1 MIFHSYVDINYASV
15 VLNVRLMFYRVRIA
29 CIHLQHYKIAS
40 KQTQMHFPRMF
51 LKKIAKMSKSKN
63 IESFPQNGPKNR
75 NQTFESLCSNQYI
88 SSSNKVLTALFFPL
102 IHFRVMTLYI
112 ICVENLQINMKNMSK
127 IYFNKQ
133 VIWQYVN

>member
-1 MIFHSYVDINYASV
+1 
-15 VLNVRLMFYRVRIA
+15 
-29 CIHLQHYKIAS
+29 
-40 KQTQMHFPRMF
+40 MHFPRMF

-112 ICVENLQINMKNMSK
+112 ICVENLQINMKIWAKFILTSRLFGNMLIK
-127 IYFNKQ
+127 FIYLYLFEQLLFLLMQEDNQ
-133 VIWQYVN
+133 VLNLLMDELFAALFENI